1 MIEGGWEKSRMSR
14 IKEEKWTFVSS
25 YNLFLFIL
33 NVLSMLYNNNFH
45 KNFLSY
51 SVFFIQLSIPKTV
64 LRNFNNCLI
73 ISLSLLFSSSWL
85 TFWNPRYVNK
95 YWFSS
100 LLYFCHKYFFFVF
113 FPQKSVKSVGRG
125 RIPWLTSS

>member
-1 MIEGGWEKSRMSR
+1 MSR
-14 IKEEKWTFVSS
+14 IKEEKRTFVSS

-51 SVFFIQLSIPKTV
+51 SVSFIQLSIPKTV

-73 ISLSLLFSSSWL
+73 ISLSLLFSSS
-85 TFWNPRYVNK
+85 
-95 YWFSS
+95 
-100 LLYFCHKYFFFVF
+100 
-113 FPQKSVKSVGRG
+113 
-125 RIPWLTSS
+125 